1 MFQFSLSEIASITN
15 SECVGNGNLKITK
28 VQTDSRTSFDE
39 ISAIFLA
46 IKGIRS
52 NGHDYIADMYER
64 GCRNF
69 WVQSGETYPVYS
81 DANYIV
87 SVSVLDAFQKLMS
100 QYRQAYFSNPLLAV
114 TGSNGKTIIKEWL
127 YFLMKQTTS
136 VVRSPRSFNSQIG
149 VPLSLMLL
157 DKRFSYAVIEAG
169 ISEVGEMA
177 KLQQMI
183 LPTVGIF
190 SNIGDAHQQHFTS
203 MEQKVAEKM
212 QLFQSVETLI
222 YCSDYEF
229 VDEEA
234 KQLSSTKLVAWG
246 FKANAQNAVS
256 FVSKNGVTTITAQ
269 WNKKTFSFEI
279 PFEDNASI
287 ENAVHCFYALKVLN
301 VEVDLA
307 LFKELPSVAM
317 RLEQI
322 SGRNNCVLVNDSY
335 NSDFQSVKI
344 ALQYLYQQHKNAS
357 KTLILSD
364 VKQTGMNFDELYSN
378 IADMVREYS
387 INRVIGVGR
396 DISKY
401 LKKYLPT
408 GHYYKSTDALLP
420 KFHEFAFQNETILF
434 KAAREFQFERLVSQL
449 ESQAHQTVLEVNLN
463 AIVHNLNYFRSCLN
477 PKTKMVA
484 MVKASCYGNGSYEI
498 ANILQHNNV
507 DYLAVAFID
516 EGVELRNSGI
526 TLPIIVMNPEYGML
540 DKLFDYD
547 LEPNIHNFA
556 VLEEFKQ
563 LCSMF
568 PNKMFPIHLKMDTG
582 MARYGF
588 QPHQL
593 EDLIKELQTIPNCKV
608 TSIFSH
614 LVGSDDSQFDA
625 FTLEQ
630 LNLFEKMS
638 SQIMQAFP
646 YYIMRHILNSAG
658 IERFREYQYDMV
670 RLGIGLYGIS
680 FENPRNCQHISTLK
694 TFVSGI
700 REMKKDTSVGYS
712 RKGML
717 KRDSKIAVIPIG
729 YADGFNRKLSNGV
742 GTVLIH
748 GKEVPV
754 VGNICMDAAM
764 IDITDVPDVQL
775 GDEVILFGKDLPI
788 TKMAEKI
795 GTIPYEVM
803 TSIDRR
809 VKRIYVF
816 E

>member
-1 MFQFSLSEIASITN
+1 MFQFSLSEIATITH
-15 SECVGNGNLKITK
+15 SSCEGNGNLKITK
-28 VQTDSRTSFDE
+28 IQTDSRTSFDE

-52 NGHDYIADMYER
+52 NGHDYIADMHDK

-69 WVQSGETYPVYS
+69 WVQKGEIYPQFA

-87 SVSVLDAFQKLMS
+87 SDSVIDAFQMLMTH
-100 QYRQAYFSNPLLAV
+100 YRQSFSNPILAI

-127 YFLMKQTTS
+127 YFLMKQTTK
-136 VVRSPRSFNSQIG
+136 VVRSPKSFNSQLG

-157 DKRFSYAVIEAG
+157 DKNFKYGIIEAG
-169 ISEVGEMA
+169 ISEVGEMG
-177 KLQQMI
+177 KLQKMI

-190 SNIGDAHQQHFTS
+190 SNIGDAHQQHFS
-203 MEQKVAEKM
+203 SIEQKVHEKM
-212 QLFQSVETLI
+212 QLFKSVETLI
-222 YCSDYEF
+222 YCSDYQQI
-229 VDEEA
+229 DSEA
-234 KQLSSTKLVAWG
+234 KQLSNQKIDWG
-246 FKANAQNAVS
+246 FSNKAHYKVS
-256 FVSKNGVTTITAQ
+256 FVSNNGTTSITAN
-269 WNKKTFSFEI
+269 WDKEKYNFDI
-279 PFEDNASI
+279 PFCDSASI
-287 ENAVHCFYALKVLN
+287 ENAVHCFYALKVLD
-301 VEVDLA
+301 VPVDLD

-322 SGRNNCVLVNDSY
+322 SGRNNCVLINDSY

-344 ALQYLYQQHKNAS
+344 ALQYLNQQHKNSS

-364 VKQTGMNFDELYSN
+364 VKQTGMNFDELYSS
-378 IADMVREYS
+378 IADMIREYS
-387 INRVIGVGR
+387 INRVIGVGK

-401 LKKYLPT
+401 LKKFLPS
-408 GHYYKSTDALLP
+408 GQYYKSTDALLL
-420 KFHEFAFQNETILF
+420 KLHEFAFQNETILC
-434 KAAREFQFERLVSQL
+434 KGAREFEFERIVAQL
-449 ESQAHQTVLEVNLN
+449 ESQTHQTVLEVNLN
-463 AIVHNLNYFRSCLN
+463 AVVHNLNYYRSFLN

-484 MVKASCYGNGSYEI
+484 MVKASCYGNGTYEI
-498 ANILQHNNV
+498 ANILQHNKV

-540 DKLFDYD
+540 PKLYDYD
-547 LEPNIHNFA
+547 LEPNVPNFA
-556 VLEEFKQ
+556 VLDEVKQ
-563 LCSMF
+563 LCASY
-568 PNKMFPIHLKMDTG
+568 PNKTFPIHLKMDTG

-588 QPHQL
+588 QPQQIN
-593 EDLIKELQTIPNCKV
+593 DLIESIKAISNCHI

-614 LVGSDDSQFDA
+614 LVGSDSPEFDD
-625 FTLEQ
+625 FTMEQ
-630 LNLFEKMS
+630 LQLFEKMS
-638 SQIMQAFP
+638 SQIMKEFSYP
-646 YYIMRHILNSAG
+646 IIRHILNSAG
-658 IERFREYQYDMV
+658 IERFSDYQYDMV

-680 FENPRNCQHISTLK
+680 FVNPSACQPISTLK

-700 REMKKDTSVGYS
+700 REMKNNTSVGYS
-712 RKGML
+712 RKTIL

-742 GTVLIH
+742 GSVLIR
-748 GKEVPV
+748 GKEVPI

-764 IDITDVPDVQL
+764 VDVTDIPDIQL
-775 GDEVILFGKDLPI
+775 GDEVILFGKDLPV
-788 TKMAEKI
+788 TKMSDKI

>member
-1 MFQFSLSEIASITN
+1 MFQFSLSEIATITN
-15 SECVGNGNLKITK
+15 STCEGNGNLKITK
-28 VQTDSRTSFDE
+28 IQTDSRTSFDE

-46 IKGIRS
+46 IKGKRT
-52 NGHDYIADMYER
+52 NGHDYVADMHDK

-69 WVQSGETYPVYS
+69 WVQKGENYPQFA
-81 DANYIV
+81 DANYII
-87 SVSVLDAFQKLMS
+87 SNSVLDAFQTLMAH
-100 QYRQAYFSNPLLAV
+100 YRQTFTNPILAI

-127 YFLMKQTTS
+127 YFLMKQSTK
-136 VVRSPRSFNSQIG
+136 VVRSPKSFNSQLG

-157 DKRFSYAVIEAG
+157 DKNFKYGIIEAG
-169 ISEVGEMA
+169 ISEVGEME
-177 KLQQMI
+177 KLQKMI

-190 SNIGDAHQQHFTS
+190 SNIGDAHQQHFS
-203 MEQKVAEKM
+203 SIEQKVHEKM
-212 QLFQSVETLI
+212 QLFKSVETLI
-222 YCSDYEF
+222 YCSDYPQI
-229 VDEEA
+229 DAEA
-234 KQLSSTKLVAWG
+234 KKLSANLIAWG
-246 FKANAQNAVS
+246 FSDKALNKVS
-256 FVSKNGVTTITAQ
+256 YSSNNGTTIVKAS
-269 WNKKTFSFEI
+269 WEKKKFSFEI
-279 PFEDNASI
+279 PFVDSASI
-287 ENAVHCFYALKVLN
+287 ENAVHCFYALQVLGIN
-301 VEVDLA
+301 IDFE

-322 SGRNNCVLVNDSY
+322 AGRNNCSIINDSY

-344 ALQYLYQQHKNAS
+344 ALQYLNQQHKNAS

-378 IADMVREYS
+378 IADMIREYS
-387 INRVIGVGR
+387 INRVIGVGK

-401 LKKYLPT
+401 LKKFLPS
-408 GHYYKSTDALLP
+408 GHYFKSTDALLL

-434 KAAREFQFERLVSQL
+434 KAAREFEFERLVAQL

-463 AIVHNLNYFRSCLN
+463 AIVHNLNYYRSFLN

-484 MVKASCYGNGSYEI
+484 MVKASCYGNGTYEI
-498 ANILQHNNV
+498 ANILQHNKV
-507 DYLAVAFID
+507 DYLAVAFTD

-540 DKLFDYD
+540 SKLYDYD
-547 LEPNIHNFA
+547 LEPNVPNFA
-556 VLEEFKQ
+556 VLEEVKL
-563 LCSMF
+563 LCATN
-568 PNKMFPIHLKMDTG
+568 PNKTFPIHLKMDTG

-588 QPHQL
+588 QPQQIN
-593 EDLIKELQTIPNCKV
+593 DLINEIKAIPNSQI

-614 LVGSDDSQFDA
+614 LVGSDSPEFDD
-625 FTLEQ
+625 FTMEQ
-630 LNLFEKMS
+630 LQLFEKMS
-638 SQIMQAFP
+638 SQILKEFP
-646 YYIMRHILNSAG
+646 YPIMRHILNSAG
-658 IERFREYQYDMV
+658 IERFRDYQYDMV

-680 FENPRNCQHISTLK
+680 FVNPSACQSISTLK
-694 TFVSGI
+694 TFISGI
-700 REMKKDTSVGYS
+700 REMKNNTSVGYS
-712 RKGML
+712 RKTIL

-742 GTVLIH
+742 GTVLIR

-764 IDITDVPDVQL
+764 IDVTDIPDVQL

-788 TKMAEKI
+788 TKMSDKI

>member
-1 MFQFSLSEIASITN
+1 MFQFSLSEIASITS
-15 SECVGNGNLKITK
+15 SECIGNGNLKITK
-28 VQTDSRTSFDE
+28 IQTDSRTSFDE

-46 IKGIRS
+46 IKGLRT
-52 NGHDYIADMYER
+52 NGHDYIADMYEK

-69 WVQSGETYPVYS
+69 WVQDGETYPQYK

-87 SVSVLDAFQKLMS
+87 SKSVLDSFQKLIS
-100 QYRQAYFSNPLLAV
+100 QYRRLNFQNPILAI

-127 YFLMKQTTS
+127 YFLMKQSTT
-136 VVRSPRSFNSQIG
+136 VVRSPRSYNSQLG

-157 DKRFSYAVIEAG
+157 DKNFKYGIIEAG
-169 ISEVGEMA
+169 ISEVGEMER
-177 KLQQMI
+177 LQAMI
-183 LPTVGIF
+183 LPTIGIF

-203 MEQKVAEKM
+203 IEQKVREKM
-212 QLFQSVETLI
+212 QLFKNVETLI
-222 YCSDYEF
+222 YCSDYKTI
-229 VDEEA
+229 DDEA
-234 KQLSSTKLVAWG
+234 KKLTAKLVAWG
-246 FKANAQNAVS
+246 FSENAQNKVS
-256 FVSKNGVTTITAQ
+256 FVSDNGTTTITAN
-269 WNKKTFSFEI
+269 WNKKKYSFDI
-279 PFEDNASI
+279 PFCDSASI
-287 ENAVHCFYALKVLN
+287 ENAIHCFYALQTLEIN
-301 VEVDLA
+301 VDFE

-322 SGRNNCVLVNDSY
+322 SGRNNCVLINDSY

-344 ALQYLYQQHKNAS
+344 ALQYLSQQHKNTS
-357 KTLILSD
+357 KTLVLSD

-378 IADMVREYS
+378 IADMIREYS
-387 INRVIGVGR
+387 INRVIGVGK

-401 LKKYLPT
+401 LKKFLPT
-408 GHYYKSTDALLP
+408 GNYFKSTEALLP
-420 KFHEFAFQNETILF
+420 KLHEFAFQNETILF
-434 KAAREFQFERLVSQL
+434 KGAREFEFERIVDQL
-449 ESQAHQTVLEVNLN
+449 QSQAHQTVLEVNLN

-477 PKTKMVA
+477 PKTKIMI

-498 ANILQHNNV
+498 ANILQHNKV

-526 TLPIIVMNPEYGML
+526 TVPIIVMNPEYGML
-540 DKLFDYD
+540 SKLYDYN

-556 VLEEFKQ
+556 VLEEYKQ
-563 LCSMF
+563 LCATYPS
-568 PNKMFPIHLKMDTG
+568 KTFPIHLKMDTG

-588 QPHQL
+588 QPHQIN
-593 EDLIKELQTIPNCKV
+593 DLISEIKTIPNCQV

-614 LVGSDDSQFDA
+614 LVGSDDPQFDS
-625 FTLEQ
+625 FTMEQ
-630 LNLFEKMS
+630 LELFEKMS
-638 SQIMQAFP
+638 SQIMNEFP
-646 YYIMRHILNSAG
+646 YPIMRHILNSAG
-658 IERFREYQYDMV
+658 IERFRDYQFDMV

-680 FENPRNCQHISTLK
+680 FVNPDVCQPISTLK

-700 REMKKDTSVGYS
+700 REKKCDTSVGYS
-712 RKGML
+712 RKTIL
-717 KRDSKIAVIPIG
+717 KRDSRIAVIPIG

-742 GTVLIH
+742 GTVLIR

-764 IDITDVPDVQL
+764 IDITDIPDVQL

-788 TKMAEKI
+788 TKMADKI

-809 VKRIYVF
+809 VKRVYVF

>member
-1 MFQFSLSEIASITN
+1 MFQFSLADIASITN
-15 SECVGNGNLKITK
+15 STCEGNGNIKITK
-28 VQTDSRTSFDE
+28 IQTDSRTSFDE

-46 IKGIRS
+46 IKGIHR
-52 NGHDYIADMYER
+52 NGHDFIADMHER

-69 WVQSGETYPVYS
+69 WVQKGESFPTYS
-81 DANYIV
+81 DSNYVI
-87 SVSVLDAFQKLMS
+87 STSVLDSFQKLVS
-100 QYRQAYFSNPLLAV
+100 HYRQNAFSNPIIAI

-127 YFLMKQTTS
+127 YFLMKKTTK

-157 DKRFSYAVIEAG
+157 DKSFSYGIIEAG
-169 ISEVGEMA
+169 ISEVGEMER
-177 KLQQMI
+177 LQKMI
-183 LPTVGIF
+183 LPSIGIF

-203 MEQKVAEKM
+203 IEQKVHEKM
-212 QLFQSVETLI
+212 LLFEQCKTLV
-222 YCSDYEF
+222 YCSDYQLI
-229 VDEEA
+229 DEEA
-234 KQLSSTKLVAWG
+234 KRLGNTKLISWG
-246 FKANAQNAVS
+246 FSASAQNKVS
-256 FVSKNGVTTITAQ
+256 TREINEETEISAS
-269 WNKKTFSFEI
+269 WEKKTYTFII
-279 PFEDNASI
+279 PFSDKASI
-287 ENAVHCFYALKVLN
+287 ENAIHCFYALQAIGIAA
-301 VEVDLA
+301 DFDS
-307 LFKELPSVAM
+307 FKELPSIAM

-322 SGRNNCVLVNDSY
+322 SGRNNCVLINDSY

-344 ALQYLYQQHKNAS
+344 ALQYLNQQHKNDS
-357 KTLILSD
+357 KTLVLSD
-364 VKQTGMNFDELYSN
+364 VKQTGMNFDDLYSS
-378 IADMVREYS
+378 IADMIREYS
-387 INRVIGVGR
+387 INRVIGVGK

-408 GHYYKSTDALLP
+408 GHYYSSTDTLLP

-434 KAAREFQFERLVSQL
+434 KAAREFAFERLVAQL
-449 ESQAHQTVLEVNLN
+449 ELQTHQTVLEVNLN

-477 PKTKMVA
+477 PKTKMMI
-484 MVKASCYGNGSYEI
+484 MVKASCYGNGTYEI
-498 ANILQHNNV
+498 ANILQHNKV

-516 EGVELRNSGI
+516 EGAELRNSGI

-540 DKLFDYD
+540 SRLYDYG
-547 LEPNIHNFA
+547 LEPNLHNFA
-556 VLEEFKQ
+556 VLDELKQ
-563 LCSMF
+563 LCALY
-568 PNKMFPIHLKMDTG
+568 PNKTFPIHVKLDTG

-588 QPHQL
+588 QQHQID
-593 EDLIKELQTIPNCKV
+593 ELITELKAISNIHV

-614 LVGSDDSQFDA
+614 LVGSDDAQFDT

-630 LNLFEKMS
+630 LELFKTMS
-638 SQIMQAFP
+638 DKIMSAFP
-646 YYIMRHILNSAG
+646 YPIMRHILNSAG
-658 IERFREYQYDMV
+658 IERFREYQFDMV

-680 FENPRNCQHISTLK
+680 FENPQNCQPISTLK

-700 REMKKDTSVGYS
+700 REKQNHTSVGYS

-717 KRDSKIAVIPIG
+717 NRDSKIAVIPIG

-742 GTVLIH
+742 GTVLIR

-764 IDITDVPDVQL
+764 IDVTDIPDIQL

-788 TKMAEKI
+788 TKMAERI